1 MCCSV
6 RLLKMG
12 DVNQPPENPVRLVN
26 HFLTIALGLFLISAG
41 IAKFTTG
48 HVFQYIEFKSGI
60 DLFYPFVNNLTGIA
74 EILAGA
80 AILYRPTRLVGA
92 IGVAGL
98 MVGAIGFHLSPW
110 LGTSIPT
117 GLTDTAASPWD
128 AADFAVTT
136 SSTTFVL
143 AIVSAL
149 RAASIIR
156 TELHNRTTHTGTTR
170 QPGHSSDLVRA

>member
-1 MCCSV
+1 MSIV
-6 RLLKMG
+6 NRLLT
-12 DVNQPPENPVRLVN
+12 V
-26 HFLTIALGLFLISAG
+26 ALGLFLISAG

-80 AILYRPTRLVGA
+80 AILYRPTRLIGA
-92 IGVAGL
+92 MGTAAL

-117 GLTDTAASPWD
+117 GLTDGAASPWD
-128 AADFAVTT
+128 AVDFTTTT
-136 SSTTFVL
+136 SSTSFVL
-143 AIVSAL
+143 AIVAAV
-149 RAASIIR
+149 RAASILR
-156 TELHNRTTHTGTTR
+156 TELKARKAAAK
-170 QPGHSSDLVRA
+170 PGAESSRVGDFVGA